1 MDDIINPS
9 FKGRNL
15 DLIEYLIEK
24 AKKPLSENEAWRLAL
39 EELGHVLWTEESDEE
54 SEDGYV
60 QRILNPKL
68 TDHDFAR
75 IRNIATVMIENGLN
89 SSVIK
94 NAGDVANQT
103 REGTA
108 ILFQNSGFAAE
119 VSMEDNFTAD
129 EDTDGDGF
137 TDYDENLVGTDPED
151 PDDTPTQ
158 AEVDEAV
165 AEQEAKFAE

>member
-1 MDDIINPS
+1 M
-9 FKGRNL
+9 
-15 DLIEYLIEK
+15 
-24 AKKPLSENEAWRLAL
+24 

-68 TDHDFAR
+68 TDNDFAR
-75 IRNIATVMIENGLN
+75 IRNIATVMIQNGLN

-94 NAGDVANQT
+94 NAGDVANLT

-108 ILFQNSGFAAE
+108 KLFQNSSFAAE

-151 PDDTPTQ
+151 PDDFPTQ
-158 AEVDEAV
+158 VEMDEAR
-165 AEQEAKFAE
+165 AEQAAKFAE